1 MTKKESIMRLL
12 DFFIIALVTT
22 IVVSVILP
30 AYHNI
35 KDEYDARRVL
45 EEAKLIKL
53 SCYTSSL
60 ENYSV
65 GDTIFD
71 NSESRI
77 KADVYKEVKDFVE
90 TDAEFK
96 VLQINEDGIKIDK
109 MVVIFDGFIVEYSND
124 KWKVNKVKTI
134 IS

>member
-22 IVVSVILP
+22 IVVSIILP

-60 ENYSV
+60 ESYSV

-77 KADVYKEVKDFVE
+77 KEDVYKEVKDFVE
-90 TDAEFK
+90 TDADFK
-96 VLQINEDGIKIDK
+96 ILKVNEDGIKIDK
-109 MVVIFDGFIVEYSND
+109 MVVIFDDFIVEYSND
-124 KWKVNKVKTI
+124 KWKVDKVKTI